1 MRTHRL
7 MHFENSCLGDCNQ
20 GRNCRCAAP
29 DETDLRRAE
38 AVRDAGDAAIRRDD
52 SRLHRFL
59 LGVAIVTGFLLALG
73 IVGRWDFEDAQLE
86 QQIAHEVAR

>member
-1 MRTHRL
+1 MKTHRL
-7 MHFENSCLGDCNQ
+7 MRFENSCLGDCNQ
-20 GRNCRCAAP
+20 GRNCRCVPP
-29 DETDLRRAE
+29 DDTDLRRTK
-38 AVRDAGDAAIRRDD
+38 AVCDAAYESIRRDD

-59 LGVAIVTGFLLALG
+59 LVFAIVAGFLLALG